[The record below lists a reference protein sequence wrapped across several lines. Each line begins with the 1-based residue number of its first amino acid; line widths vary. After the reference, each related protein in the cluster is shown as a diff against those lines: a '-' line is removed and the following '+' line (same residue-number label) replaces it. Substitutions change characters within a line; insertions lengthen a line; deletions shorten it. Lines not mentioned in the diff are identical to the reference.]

1 MSIPIYKK
9 VQNYIL
15 ENIENDIFE
24 EGEQIPSEHIL
35 AKHFGVSRMTVNRA
49 IVELS
54 QQGILKRIQG
64 SGTFVAGK
72 RVASPTIRI
81 VDISTEILARGSEY
95 RIEMIEQKLLSSPKS
110 IAKKLE
116 IPEGETVYFCHLL
129 HHENDIPLAMEKRYV
144 SRTYVPQFFEQDFLK
159 ISPGKYLL
167 NHYDLVEMDQTIEA
181 IIATPELAKL
191 LHIEENAACLA
202 TKRRTWSTIGLISYA
217 EFTYPASRYKL
228 QSHLT
233 MRDTELLNIP
243 MDTL

>member
-1 MSIPIYKK
+1 MSIPVYKK

-15 ENIENDIFE
+15 ESIENDIFE
-24 EGEQIPSEHIL
+24 EGKQIPSEHIL
-35 AKHFGVSRMTVNRA
+35 AKQFGVSRMTVNRA

-54 QQGILKRIQG
+54 QQGVLKRVQG
-64 SGTFVAGK
+64 SGTFVSSK
-72 RVASPTIRI
+72 RVASPPIRI
-81 VDISTEILARGSEY
+81 VDISTEILSRGSEY
-95 RIEMIEQKLLSSPKS
+95 RIEMIAQKLQSASKS

-129 HHENDIPLAMEKRYV
+129 HHENNIPLAMEKRYV
-144 SRTYVPQFFEQDFLK
+144 SRTLVPRFFEQDFLN

-167 NHYDLVEMDQTIEA
+167 SHYDLVEMDQTIEA
-181 IIATPELAKL
+181 LIATKELAQFL
-191 LHIEENAACLA
+191 QIDENSACLS
-202 TKRRTWSTIGLISYA
+202 TERRTWSTIGLISYA

-233 MRDTELLNIP
+233 LRDTEIFNIP

>member
-1 MSIPIYKK
+1 MSIPVYKK

-24 EGEQIPSEHIL
+24 EGKQIPSEHIL
-35 AKHFGVSRMTVNRA
+35 AKQFGVSRMTVNRA

-54 QQGILKRIQG
+54 QQGVLKRVQG
-64 SGTFVAGK
+64 SGTFVSSK
-72 RVASPTIRI
+72 RVASPPIRI
-81 VDISTEILARGSEY
+81 VDISTEILSRGSEY
-95 RIEMIEQKLLSSPKS
+95 RIEMIAQKLQSASKS

-129 HHENDIPLAMEKRYV
+129 HHENNIPLAMEKRYV
-144 SRTYVPQFFEQDFLK
+144 SRTLVPRFFEQDFLN

-167 NHYDLVEMDQTIEA
+167 SHYDLVEMDQTIEA
-181 IIATPELAKL
+181 LIATKELAQFL
-191 LHIEENAACLA
+191 QIDENSACLS

-233 MRDTELLNIP
+233 LRDTEIFNIP

>member
-1 MSIPIYKK
+1 MSIPVYKK

-15 ENIENDIFE
+15 ESIENDIFE
-24 EGEQIPSEHIL
+24 EGKQIPSEHIL

-54 QQGILKRIQG
+54 QQGVLKRIQG
-64 SGTFVAGK
+64 SGTFVSSK
-72 RVASPTIRI
+72 RVASPPIRI
-81 VDISTEILARGSEY
+81 VDISTEILSRGSKY
-95 RIEMIEQKLLSSPKS
+95 RIEMIAQKLQSASKS

-129 HHENDIPLAMEKRYV
+129 HHENNIPLAMEKRYV
-144 SRTYVPQFFEQDFLK
+144 SRTLVPRFFEQDFLN

-167 NHYDLVEMDQTIEA
+167 SHYDLVEMDQTIEA
-181 IIATPELAKL
+181 LIATKELAQFL
-191 LHIEENAACLA
+191 QIDENSACLS

-233 MRDTELLNIP
+233 LRDTEIFNIP

>member
-1 MSIPIYKK
+1 MSIPVYKK

-15 ENIENDIFE
+15 ESIDNDLFE

-35 AKHFGVSRMTVNRA
+35 AKKFGVSRMTVNRA

-54 QQGILKRIQG
+54 QQGVLKRIQG

-72 RVASPTIRI
+72 RVASPPIRI
-81 VDISTEILARGSEY
+81 VDISKEIQDRGSAY
-95 RIEMIEQKLLSSPKS
+95 KIEMITQKLLSSPKS

-129 HHENDIPLAMEKRYV
+129 HLENDVPLAMEKRYV
-144 SRTYVPQFFEQDFLK
+144 SRTLVPKFFEQDFLK

-167 NHYDLVEMDQTIEA
+167 SHYDLVEMDQTIEA
-181 IIATPELAKL
+181 MITTEELEKFL
-191 LHIEENAACLA
+191 QIDENSACLA
-202 TKRRTWSTIGLISYA
+202 IKRRTWSTIGLISYA
-217 EFTYPASRYKL
+217 EFTYPACRYKL

-233 MRDTELLNIP
+233 LRDTEIFKIP
-243 MDTL
+243 TDSL

>member
-1 MSIPIYKK
+1 MSIPVYKK

-15 ENIENDIFE
+15 ESIENDIFE
-24 EGEQIPSEHIL
+24 EGKQIPSEHIL
-35 AKHFGVSRMTVNRA
+35 AKQFGVSRMTVNRA

-54 QQGILKRIQG
+54 QQGVLKRVQG
-64 SGTFVAGK
+64 SGTFVSSK
-72 RVASPTIRI
+72 RVASPPIRI
-81 VDISTEILARGSEY
+81 VDISTEILSRGSEY
-95 RIEMIEQKLLSSPKS
+95 RIEMIAQKLQSASKS

-129 HHENDIPLAMEKRYV
+129 HHENNIPLAMEKRYV
-144 SRTYVPQFFEQDFLK
+144 SRTLVPRFFEQDFLN

-167 NHYDLVEMDQTIEA
+167 SHYDLVEMDQTIEA
-181 IIATPELAKL
+181 LIATKELAQFL
-191 LHIEENAACLA
+191 QIDENSACLS

-233 MRDTELLNIP
+233 LRDTEIFNIP

>member
-1 MSIPIYKK
+1 MSIPVYKK

-15 ENIENDIFE
+15 ESIENDIFE
-24 EGEQIPSEHIL
+24 EGKQIPSEHIL
-35 AKHFGVSRMTVNRA
+35 AKQFGVSRMTVNRA

-54 QQGILKRIQG
+54 QQGVLKRIQG
-64 SGTFVAGK
+64 SGTFVSSK
-72 RVASPTIRI
+72 RVASPPIRI
-81 VDISTEILARGSEY
+81 VDISTEILSRGSEY
-95 RIEMIEQKLLSSPKS
+95 RIEMIAQKLQSASKS

-129 HHENDIPLAMEKRYV
+129 HHENNIPLAMEKRYV
-144 SRTYVPQFFEQDFLK
+144 SRTLVPRFFEQDFLN

-167 NHYDLVEMDQTIEA
+167 SHYDLVEMDQTIEA
-181 IIATPELAKL
+181 LIATEELAQFL
-191 LHIEENAACLA
+191 QIDENSACLS

-233 MRDTELLNIP
+233 LRDTEIFNIP

>member
-1 MSIPIYKK
+1 MSIPVYKK

-15 ENIENDIFE
+15 ESIENDIFE
-24 EGEQIPSEHIL
+24 EGKQIPSEHIL
-35 AKHFGVSRMTVNRA
+35 AKQFGVSRMTVNRA

-54 QQGILKRIQG
+54 QQGVLKRVQG
-64 SGTFVAGK
+64 SGTFVSSK
-72 RVASPTIRI
+72 RVASPPIRI
-81 VDISTEILARGSEY
+81 VDISTEILSRGSEY
-95 RIEMIEQKLLSSPKS
+95 RIEMIAQKLQSASKS

-129 HHENDIPLAMEKRYV
+129 HHENNIPLAMEKRYV
-144 SRTYVPQFFEQDFLK
+144 SRTLVPRFFEQDFLN

-167 NHYDLVEMDQTIEA
+167 SHYDLVEMDQTIEA
-181 IIATPELAKL
+181 LIATEELAQFL
-191 LHIEENAACLA
+191 QIDENSACLS

-233 MRDTELLNIP
+233 LRDTEIFNLP